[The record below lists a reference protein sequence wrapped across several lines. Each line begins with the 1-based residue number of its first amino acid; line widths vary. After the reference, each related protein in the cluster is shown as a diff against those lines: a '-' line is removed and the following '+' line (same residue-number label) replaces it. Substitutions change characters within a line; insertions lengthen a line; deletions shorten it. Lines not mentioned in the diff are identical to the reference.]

1 MEGMVVR
8 KTGQPKIVIKAV
20 QSSKVLERLYGN
32 GGKYAYLFGRVH
44 KTKFMSKI
52 THDSGAKKYTGVI
65 R

>member
-8 KTGQPKIVIKAV
+8 KTGQPKIVTKAV

-32 GGKYAYLFGRVH
+32 GGKYAYLFGRVI
-44 KTKFMSKI
+44 KQNFISKI